1 LRILLD
7 LRWNRKPNF
16 TFSDS
21 SHKTGNFEADPGGAG
36 KDDTLKEALGIFGV
50 PCGSRTSV
58 AAVKEKRPMVIQWN
72 LAAWIALYR
81 S

>member
-16 TFSDS
+16 TVSDS

-36 KDDTLKEALGIFGV
+36 KDEQ
-50 PCGSRTSV
+50 P
-58 AAVKEKRPMVIQWN
+58 
-72 LAAWIALYR
+72 
-81 S
+81 